1 MAKEKII
8 AVVPHEELQEL
19 KAELSEMKELLY
31 NMCSGSGEKNGDEWL
46 TAKEAA
52 KFLGV
57 TTRTLSIW
65 RQKGILKVAK
75 IGRKLHFKRS
85 DLEALLNRNTLNR

>member
-1 MAKEKII
+1 MALEKKIM
-8 AVVPHEELQEL
+8 VVLPQDEILEL
-19 KAELSEMKELLY
+19 KEEVRELKELVSDMY
-31 NMCSGSGEKNGDEWL
+31 SSSGKKHDEWL

-85 DLEALLNRNTLNR
+85 DLDALLNRNTLNR